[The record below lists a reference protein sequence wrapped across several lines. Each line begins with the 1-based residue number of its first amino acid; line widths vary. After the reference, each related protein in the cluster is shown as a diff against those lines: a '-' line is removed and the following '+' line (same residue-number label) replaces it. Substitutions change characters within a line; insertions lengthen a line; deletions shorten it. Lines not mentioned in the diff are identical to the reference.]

1 MDIKSNVN
9 INNQYDAHNDLTPI
23 IVSNSYI
30 KKYYLDSRLEVLPKE
45 IKNEVKNVLMKFTED
60 VGGIVLAMYDN
71 VDYKIFFRVAKV
83 DDDISYDEINANY
96 KLAKL
101 ERENTETFDQI
112 AEFCKFKF
120 NGLV

>member
-1 MDIKSNVN
+1 MN
-9 INNQYDAHNDLTPI
+9 INDNIDNKNYSHNDLTPI

-45 IKNEVKNVLMKFTED
+45 IKNEVKVALMKLTEE

-71 VDYKIFFRVAKV
+71 IESKVLFRVAKV
-83 DDDISYDEINANY
+83 DDDIGFDEINANY
-96 KLAKL
+96 KLSKF
-101 ERENTETFDQI
+101 EREKADTFDKI